1 MIDLKALEKFTELQ
15 QKDVT
20 ENLIP
25 IASKDNLL
33 YGVFDMS
40 FIPDLNDYVIES
52 VVNSDGS
59 WYRKWKSGWLEQG
72 GKSDSIPGSG
82 PGSVNLLV
90 PFTNALYNVQATIIR
105 KDVLSTQPVIVFD
118 FSTTSFSVDYQS
130 LNITQPVM
138 WYAYGMGA

>member
-1 MIDLKALEKFTELQ
+1 MISLENLKQFTELQ

-40 FIPDLNDYVIES
+40 FIPDLYDYVIES

-72 GKSDSIPGSG
+72 GKSDNIPGPG
-82 PGSVNLLV
+82 GGSVNLLI
-90 PFTNALYNVQATIIR
+90 PFTNTLYNVQATIIS
-105 KDVLSTQPVIVFD
+105 KDVLSAQPVNVFG

-130 LNITQPVM
+130 VGSTQPVM

>member
-1 MIDLKALEKFTELQ
+1 MIDLNSLKQFTELQ

-40 FIPDLNDYVIES
+40 FIPDLYDYVIES

-59 WYRKWKSGWLEQG
+59 WYRKWKSG
-72 GKSDSIPGSG
+72 
-82 PGSVNLLV
+82 
-90 PFTNALYNVQATIIR
+90 
-105 KDVLSTQPVIVFD
+105 
-118 FSTTSFSVDYQS
+118 
-130 LNITQPVM
+130 
-138 WYAYGMGA
+138 